1 MFAKGTVPRNR
12 TLWVACR
19 LIAEYFFSDPY
30 MYTLDAIQECF
41 WIPPSVSRVT
51 GPGRRQGRAL
61 EHGLVAFIM
70 GVCKKLGIRMRSRDS
85 SDYFVDDSAEAKL
98 ILAAMRMVAEKL
110 CKSLREEMHN
120 CVTDLSRRAFAL
132 YYRSTL
138 SVSVQW
144 RFSTL
149 VVARML

>member
-1 MFAKGTVPRNR
+1 MNR

-19 LIAEYFFSDPY
+19 LIGRLIAEYFFSDPC
-30 MYTLDAIQECF
+30 MYTLDAIQEFF
-41 WIPPSVSRVT
+41 WLPPSVSRVT

-85 SDYFVDDSAEAKL
+85 SDYFVDDSEEAKL
-98 ILAAMRMVAEKL
+98 ILAAMRTVAEKL
-110 CKSLREEMHN
+110 CKSLREKMSKR
-120 CVTDLSRRAFAL
+120 VTDLSRRAFAL

-144 RFSTL
+144 CFSTL